1 MKEVYY
7 CGKMRKLEGLKKE
20 EMIKVE
26 INIDEIA
33 KKSKEV
39 VIINE
44 FVNKVMETEP
54 EKYEWKEE
62 KELGRKSYEAG
73 IMYKMMI
80 YCSSRG
86 VTGSRSIVKES
97 EINIELMWLTGCVNP
112 QYRTL
117 VNFVNKKDEAIKEML
132 KEFTSFLN
140 MFGYIGKEVVTD
152 GTKIKGN
159 TKIQNYSE
167 NKLQTKIKK
176 LQKEKEEY
184 VEKCKE
190 KDSEEEKQEQRT
202 EIEKFIKNIKNYELK
217 RVKVKKILEEK
228 GINPEENK
236 DLKIS
241 FNDTDARLLTI
252 NDRFSMGYNAQIVM
266 ELKNKFIIGNRITQE
281 ANDVTLLEPVIRSV
295 MNETGL
301 RFERVLADAGYY
313 KPNQIQS
320 LESSGIDCFIK
331 IPQQKESEVV
341 FTYDIKKDE
350 YTCENGKVLKKMKSI
365 KKGYSDN
372 KYFQYKTKDCKDCSF
387 SEKCKK
393 TKKNEKI
400 LLVNLNA
407 DFTNAFSKKIYSPSA
422 VEILK
427 QRPFIEHI
435 NGTLKNKIGR
445 KGFLISGI
453 KKVQNIFNI
462 FVLSYN
468 IKHLV
473 NISNFDDLIPQ
484 LEIYFEFRKH
494 QEKQFNDVF
503 YNLFYVFIY
512 AFFDVFSKIIFIFR
526 TYFHFCTVSDE
537 TVQKYI
543 EKRRKI

>member
-1 MKEVYY
+1 MKEVYC
-7 CGKMRKLEGLKKE
+7 CGKMRKIEGLKKE

-407 DFTNAFSKKIYSPSA
+407 DFTNAFSKKISSPSA

-512 AFFDVFSKIIFIFR
+512 AFF
-526 TYFHFCTVSDE
+526 
-537 TVQKYI
+537 
-543 EKRRKI
+543 

>member
-1 MKEVYY
+1 
-7 CGKMRKLEGLKKE
+7 
-20 EMIKVE
+20 
-26 INIDEIA
+26 
-33 KKSKEV
+33 
-39 VIINE
+39 
-44 FVNKVMETEP
+44 METEP

-526 TYFHFCTVSDE
+526 TYFHFCTVSTDSSLLKTIQTGE
-537 TVQKYI
+537 YDTKSSKYNS
-543 EKRRKI
+543 RKF